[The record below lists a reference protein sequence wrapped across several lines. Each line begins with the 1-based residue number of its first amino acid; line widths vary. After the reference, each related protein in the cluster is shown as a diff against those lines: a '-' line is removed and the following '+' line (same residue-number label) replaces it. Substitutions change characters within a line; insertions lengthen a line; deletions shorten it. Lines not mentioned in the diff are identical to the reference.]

1 MRKTQCDRIIDYIH
15 DFGSI
20 TTFQAFTD
28 LGCTRL
34 GSRIHDLKN
43 RGYLF
48 KIENVKSKNRY
59 GEIVN
64 YNRYSLKAGASDEGS

>member
-1 MRKTQCDRIIDYIH
+1 MRKTQCDRIVRYIEDY
-15 DFGSI
+15 GSI
-20 TTFQAFTD
+20 TTLQAFTD

-34 GSRIHDLKN
+34 ASRIHDLKN
-43 RGYLF
+43 RGYSF
-48 KIENVKSKNRY
+48 RIETVKSKNRY